1 MVSDIEPMF
10 LQQCDLARAFAA
22 VRAQHIAASAVQGPQ
37 SPRQSAAQSS
47 RCRVLLID
55 EMDACEAMAEGDP
68 GRA

>member
-1 MVSDIEPMF
+1 MV
-10 LQQCDLARAFAA
+10 QQCDLARAFAA
-22 VRAQHIAASAVQGPQ
+22 VRAQHLAAVQGRQ

-47 RCRVLLID
+47 RCRVLLND